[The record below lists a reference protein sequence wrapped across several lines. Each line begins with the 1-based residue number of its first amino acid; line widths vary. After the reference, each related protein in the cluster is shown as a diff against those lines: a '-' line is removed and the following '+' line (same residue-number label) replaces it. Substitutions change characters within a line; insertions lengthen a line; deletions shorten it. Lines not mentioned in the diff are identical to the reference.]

1 MQTMSP
7 EALAAQWIAAKNAE
21 NEAKDKR
28 LEIERQL
35 IEVVEVKEE
44 GSTTNTLKNGVK
56 VVTKGGYTY
65 KADVQKLLAL
75 TASWPEKPVK
85 TKVEADEAFLKAVRH
100 DRPDLW
106 AVIAEAVTL
115 KPAKVYITI
124 EEPTNGL

>member
-1 MQTMSP
+1 MSP

-21 NEAKDKR
+21 NEAKDRR
-28 LEIERQL
+28 LRIEEQL
-35 IEVVEVKEE
+35 IQAVEVKEE
-44 GSTTNTLKNGVK
+44 GSTTNLLKNGMK

-85 TKVEADEAFLKAVRH
+85 TKVEADESFLKAVRH

-106 AVIAEAVTL
+106 AVIAPAITL
-115 KPAKVYITI
+115 KPSKVYITI
-124 EEPTNGL
+124 EENNNGF